1 MAEVS
6 GAPAHVT
13 GGSGVRVGP
22 HRRAPPCPKMALF
35 SFLSNLPAS
44 GCDPVVSHLCQQRES
59 CLSPVLRIDKS
70 SQPRYWPAQRSTMA
84 ILTGQCER
92 RGDPLWSGISTVEW
106 NTTSGETGAEANQ
119 CQVLTLG
126 TGRQYMPRDRKIG
139 YLNGR

>member
-22 HRRAPPCPKMALF
+22 HRRAPPCPEMALF

-59 CLSPVLRIDKS
+59 CHLSLGLTRAASLGTGLPNAAPWQF
-70 SQPRYWPAQRSTMA
+70 SQGSVKGEEIHCRVEY
-84 ILTGQCER
+84 
-92 RGDPLWSGISTVEW
+92 PLWSGIPPLVRLE
-106 NTTSGETGAEANQ
+106 
-119 CQVLTLG
+119 L
-126 TGRQYMPRDRKIG
+126 RQINAKC
-139 YLNGR
+139 